1 MEPFY
6 WKLYVNFENGLNL
19 ENPITK
25 KSVECGPSYKI
36 VQTEIIFFY
45 QIHSLQLETLGAL
58 LTPVGHFR
66 SFTHSSWKL

>member
-1 MEPFY
+1 MEPLN
-6 WKLYVNFENGLNL
+6 WKLYVNF

-45 QIHSLQLETLGAL
+45 QIYSLQLET
-58 LTPVGHFR
+58 
-66 SFTHSSWKL
+66 